1 MLNIFKNKQMVYVA
15 AGVSLLLQIL
25 SFLTTYQGSVYYFK
39 GIFVLAPLLFAVAV
53 QMVVYFQEN
62 ALRNRRNVAKVLSLV
77 LAMCCSSYF
86 SYIGIYNNVNSP
98 LTYYQETYTEYKNTL
113 ESQYK
118 NLINEADKKAQQ
130 ELNVAVTDLTTTVVG
145 WNTKQQEL
153 KDIIAQLDGVP
164 STNTTSMTAPQRYNF
179 STYEEYAKAYEAYV
193 KSNAKSNATESNS
206 NTKSILKKHGYSSR
220 TEVVEE
226 QAKLKGKKKNMT
238 ESIHAL
244 CASVGVASSNDL
256 SVDLETIRST
266 MADSISEGKNVQK
279 ISQGIYKLIAL
290 HNQYYP
296 KNILDAELLT
306 QCISLHE
313 NEVDAIMRDYA
324 DISEKDP
331 SKCKSSL
338 QWEISKGIAEINHVY
353 DLIGSKEKVEAKSY
367 ELQDI
372 YVLPILRL
380 LQSDTRKMAVLCLTI
395 ALLTDV
401 LSLIFAL
408 MYVPDKEHL
417 KIKSVDDMIDRENP
431 VFEKNIASALG
442 MSMLSQQNDSLV
454 GNELGEIELKR
465 LADFID
471 RFQVSPTTLKRG
483 FSLQTEVENVEEY
496 QVLVALLCQLKLA
509 KYVSKEEFETKYK
522 GSTTSDVLLLKT
534 NFVYWCNSLWEAD
547 VMLEG

>member
-1 MLNIFKNKQMVYVA
+1 M
-15 AGVSLLLQIL
+15 
-25 SFLTTYQGSVYYFK
+25 
-39 GIFVLAPLLFAVAV
+39 
-53 QMVVYFQEN
+53 
-62 ALRNRRNVAKVLSLV
+62 
-77 LAMCCSSYF
+77 
-86 SYIGIYNNVNSP
+86 
-98 LTYYQETYTEYKNTL
+98 
-113 ESQYK
+113 
-118 NLINEADKKAQQ
+118 
-130 ELNVAVTDLTTTVVG
+130 
-145 WNTKQQEL
+145 
-153 KDIIAQLDGVP
+153 
-164 STNTTSMTAPQRYNF
+164 
-179 STYEEYAKAYEAYV
+179 
-193 KSNAKSNATESNS
+193 
-206 NTKSILKKHGYSSR
+206 
-220 TEVVEE
+220 
-226 QAKLKGKKKNMT
+226 
-238 ESIHAL
+238 
-244 CASVGVASSNDL
+244 
-256 SVDLETIRST
+256 ETIRGT

-417 KIKSVDDMIDRENP
+417 KIKSADDMIDRENP

-471 RFQVSPTTLKRG
+471 RFQVSSTTLKRG